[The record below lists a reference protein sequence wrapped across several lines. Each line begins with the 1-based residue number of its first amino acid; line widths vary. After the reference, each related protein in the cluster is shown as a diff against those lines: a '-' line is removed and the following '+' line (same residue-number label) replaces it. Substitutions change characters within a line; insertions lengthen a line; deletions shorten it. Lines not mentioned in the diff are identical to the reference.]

1 MVLQRA
7 PQSATIFGFDA
18 TTEAEVGFQ
27 LVNLSKSQLFFK
39 LKILCPEMKKADS
52 VLLLFF
58 TSCASF
64 RRFWAIFGISTP
76 ILGNFPLSLG
86 SYYEAKNAFML
97 VFRFFFFLCLN
108 FWICLGVCVVHSE
121 RKATGCATGKSD
133 SEPKQSTGHIWG

>member
-64 RRFWAIFGISTP
+64 RRFWAISGISTP
-76 ILGNFPLSLG
+76 ILGNFLLSLG
-86 SYYEAKNAFML
+86 S
-97 VFRFFFFLCLN
+97 FF
-108 FWICLGVCVVHSE
+108 
-121 RKATGCATGKSD
+121 
-133 SEPKQSTGHIWG
+133 